1 MSDKKQKRVLGRG
14 LDALLGNSND
24 NDNKL
29 KPQSNVNSFEIDI
42 NSIYVNPNQPRSNF
56 DSVEIDSLSDSIKD
70 LGIIQPI
77 TVRKINQSKYEIISG
92 ERRFRASKK
101 AGLTSI
107 PCYIREVE
115 IESDILKM
123 SLVENVQR
131 VDLDPIEI
139 GLSYERLIDEHK
151 LDIESIS
158 RIVGKDR
165 STISN
170 YIRLLKLDP
179 IIQSGIRDKFLTMG
193 HGRAL
198 VNVDDKKIQLEIY
211 ELIIS
216 KNLSVRQTEKIVG
229 GLKIKKANSNISSD
243 VSRIY
248 IDVTNQFEKLFGSKV
263 RLKEDSNGKVS
274 LSTSFK
280 SIKLRNFFLSILIL
294 ISFNSYCQSELDS
307 IYVSPRKQRLINDP
321 LTPSKAAFYSS
332 VIPGLGQV
340 YTRRYWMVPIIYGG
354 LGTSAY
360 YFNYNQKEMNKYRN
374 AYKRRLAGYF
384 DDEYID
390 IIPENEKLLEG
401 MKFHRRYKDFAFMF
415 LVGTYV
421 LNIIDANVGAHL
433 LQFNVSEDLSLRP
446 FIESNYFDFSQNA
459 GIKLKINL
467 D

>member
-14 LDALLGNSND
+14 LDALLGDSSDDENRLN
-24 NDNKL
+24 
-29 KPQSNVNSFEIDI
+29 PPSNVNSFEIDI
-42 NSIYVNPNQPRSNF
+42 NKIDVNPNQPRSNF
-56 DSVEIDSLSDSIKD
+56 DSAEIDSLSDSIKD

-77 TVRKINQSKYEIISG
+77 TVRKINTSKYEIISG

-107 PCYIREVE
+107 PCYIRGVE
-115 IESDILKM
+115 SKSDILKM

-139 GLSYERLIDEHK
+139 GLSYKRLIDEYK

-179 IIQSGIRDKFLTMG
+179 IIQSGIRDRFLTMG

-198 VNVDDKKIQLEIY
+198 VNVDDKKVQLEIY

-216 KNLSVRQTEKIVG
+216 KNLSVRQTEKIVR
-229 GLKIKKANSNISSD
+229 GLNIKKANYNISSD

-248 IDVTNQFEKLFGSKV
+248 IDVTNKFEKFFGSKV

-280 SIKLRNFFLSILIL
+280 SINDLYSIL
-294 ISFNSYCQSELDS
+294 
-307 IYVSPRKQRLINDP
+307 K
-321 LTPSKAAFYSS
+321 
-332 VIPGLGQV
+332 
-340 YTRRYWMVPIIYGG
+340 
-354 LGTSAY
+354 
-360 YFNYNQKEMNKYRN
+360 
-374 AYKRRLAGYF
+374 
-384 DDEYID
+384 
-390 IIPENEKLLEG
+390 KL
-401 MKFHRRYKDFAFMF
+401 
-415 LVGTYV
+415 
-421 LNIIDANVGAHL
+421 
-433 LQFNVSEDLSLRP
+433 
-446 FIESNYFDFSQNA
+446 SN
-459 GIKLKINL
+459 
-467 D
+467 

>member
-14 LDALLGNSND
+14 LDALLGNSSD
-24 NDNKL
+24 DENKL
-29 KPQSNVNSFEIDI
+29 KPPSNVNSFEIDI
-42 NSIYVNPNQPRSNF
+42 NRIDVNPNQPRSNF

-77 TVRKINQSKYEIISG
+77 TVRKINTSKYEIISG

-107 PCYIREVE
+107 PCYIRGVE
-115 IESDILKM
+115 SESDVLKM

-139 GLSYERLIDEHK
+139 GLSYERLINEYK

-179 IIQSGIRDKFLTMG
+179 IIQSGIRDRFLTMG

-198 VNVDDKKIQLEIY
+198 VNVDDKKVQLEIY
-211 ELIIS
+211 ELILL
-216 KNLSVRQTEKIVG
+216 KNLSVRQTEKIVR
-229 GLKIKKANSNISSD
+229 GLKIKKTNSNISSD

-248 IDVTNQFEKLFGSKV
+248 IDVTNKFEKLFGSKV

-280 SIKLRNFFLSILIL
+280 SINDFFFILI
-294 ISFNSYCQSELDS
+294 
-307 IYVSPRKQRLINDP
+307 
-321 LTPSKAAFYSS
+321 
-332 VIPGLGQV
+332 
-340 YTRRYWMVPIIYGG
+340 
-354 LGTSAY
+354 
-360 YFNYNQKEMNKYRN
+360 
-374 AYKRRLAGYF
+374 
-384 DDEYID
+384 
-390 IIPENEKLLEG
+390 KL
-401 MKFHRRYKDFAFMF
+401 
-415 LVGTYV
+415 
-421 LNIIDANVGAHL
+421 
-433 LQFNVSEDLSLRP
+433 
-446 FIESNYFDFSQNA
+446 SN
-459 GIKLKINL
+459 
-467 D
+467 